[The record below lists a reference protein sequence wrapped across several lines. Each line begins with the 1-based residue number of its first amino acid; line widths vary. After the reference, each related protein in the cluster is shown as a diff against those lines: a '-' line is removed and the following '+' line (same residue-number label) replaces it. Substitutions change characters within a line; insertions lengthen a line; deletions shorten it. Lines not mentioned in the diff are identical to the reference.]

1 MCAGI
6 MRRAALGCGV
16 SHAIHWRT
24 MCTTA
29 PSTLRASSD
38 SESSVGIVYQRIDGR
53 VRQKVVVVQGSDR
66 LTVQHIGPGGRVD
79 PTPGSWGSRFSLIS
93 PHRLIRQLEHV
104 FLAKDYRTKLPPVYT
119 TYVLWQAL
127 HYSASSAN
135 GGETAGG
142 PIRCHRAAFHQRGCL
157 Q

>member
-1 MCAGI
+1 
-6 MRRAALGCGV
+6 
-16 SHAIHWRT
+16 

-29 PSTLRASSD
+29 PSTLRSSD
-38 SESSVGIVYQRIDGR
+38 ADNVGIVFQKIDGR

-79 PTPGSWGSRFSLIS
+79 TTPDGWGSLVAVVS
-93 PHRLIRQLEHV
+93 PHRLVRQLEHV

-135 GGETAGG
+135 GGES
-142 PIRCHRAAFHQRGCL
+142 RRSKRAAT
-157 Q
+157 